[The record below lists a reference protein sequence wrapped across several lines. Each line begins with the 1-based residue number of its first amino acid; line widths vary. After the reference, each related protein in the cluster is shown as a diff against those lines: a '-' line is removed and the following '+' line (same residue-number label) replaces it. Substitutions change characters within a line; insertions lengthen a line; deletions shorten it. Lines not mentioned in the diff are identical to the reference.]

1 MALHGT
7 LKTGLQK
14 QNNFKKNKLN
24 NLKKIS
30 FLAGIF
36 LSTLTTT
43 AQLFIDKATI
53 EYEVKANIKKNMGN
67 GSWEE
72 MMKDKLPTFKTG
84 YYSFTF
90 ADNKSIYKFDHWPEK
105 DKLPDYMRKDD
116 ESNTWYFDHNKGKMI
131 IQKNIYGSAFNI
143 EDSILNLQWTITNE
157 NRNIAGFNCKKAV
170 AKIFD
175 SVYVFA
181 FYTDEIMISGGP
193 CSINGLPGMIMGLTI
208 PRLFTSWI
216 ATKVSVNNVAVNTIQ
231 PTLSKKYYTMPFV
244 VKTIE
249 ERTKDWY
256 SYDEKNDENL
266 QQKNR
271 FVWNMR
277 L

>member
-1 MALHGT
+1 MLF
-7 LKTGLQK
+7 TGSK
-14 QNNFKKNKLN
+14 NF
-24 NLKKIS
+24 
-30 FLAGIF
+30 
-36 LSTLTTT
+36 
-43 AQLFIDKATI
+43 AQIFIDKATI

-72 MMKDKLPTFKTG
+72 MMKEKLPTFKTG
-84 YYSFTF
+84 YYTFTF
-90 ADNKSIYKFDHWPEK
+90 ADNRSIYKFDRWPETE
-105 DKLPDYMRKDD
+105 KLPDYMRKDD
-116 ESNTWYFDHNKGKMI
+116 ENNTWYFDHSTGKMI
-131 IQKNIYGSAFNI
+131 IQKNIYGSALNI
-143 EDSILNLQWTITNE
+143 EDSIPNLKWTLTNE
-157 NRNIAGFNCKKAV
+157 NRKIAGFNCKKAV

-231 PTLSKKYYTMPFV
+231 PTPAKKYFTMPLI
-244 VKTIE
+244 VKTVE
-249 ERTKDWY
+249 DRTKDWY
-256 SYDEKNDENL
+256 SYDEQTDENL

-271 FVWNMR
+271 FIWNMM

>member
-1 MALHGT
+1 M
-7 LKTGLQK
+7 K
-14 QNNFKKNKLN
+14 
-24 NLKKIS
+24 
-30 FLAGIF
+30 IF
-36 LSTLTTT
+36 LFLIIMLLSFSENF
-43 AQLFIDKATI
+43 AQIFIDKATI
-53 EYEVKANIKKNMGN
+53 EFEVKANIKKNMGN
-67 GSWEE
+67 NSWDE

-90 ADNKSIYKFDHWPEK
+90 ADNKSIYKFDRWPET
-105 DKLPDYMRKDD
+105 DKMPDYMRKDD
-116 ESNTWYFDHNKGKMI
+116 ETNSWYLDHNTNKMI
-131 IQKNIYGSAFNI
+131 IQKNIFGSAFNI
-143 EDSILNLQWTITNE
+143 EDSILNVRWTLTNE

-216 ATKVSVNNVAVNTIQ
+216 ATKVSVNMVAVNKIQ
-231 PTLSKKYYTMPFV
+231 PSPSKKYYSMPFV
-244 VKTIE
+244 IKTIE

-256 SYDEKNDENL
+256 SYGEETDENL
-266 QQKNR
+266 QQKKR
-271 FVWNMR
+271 FVWG
-277 L
+277 LLL